1 MARHIVRIKNL
12 PYELL
17 SLIQKPVV
25 FKIILFLDVLNRR
38 SLDKTEKMAAS
49 FKNLY
54 KITLLDFS

>member
-25 FKIILFLDVLNRR
+25 FKIILFLDFLNRR
-38 SLDKTEKMAAS
+38 SLDKIEKMAAS
-49 FKNLY
+49 YKNLY
-54 KITLLDFS
+54 EITLLDF